1 MTSSGKSR
9 TTGCTSAEYDR
20 PVSLRSHRSWIPARK
35 SCWSR
40 IIGDRDVRPI
50 WSSTSASIDASV
62 PSTISSS
69 TGSTSVTPARPVP
82 VVAVRSYA
90 AWLRPVR
97 TGGQPNRVG
106 RRLLVV
112 RAAEEM
118 RTGDGDGTHDPQPA
132 ALVGRAPRGGDE
144 PGGDPWDPRPE
155 RWWGRQDDDSRGGAA
170 GVHPERSRSI
180 VPQPADDHGSI
191 GPRGA
196 RPARRPGH
204 RGDG

>member
-20 PVSLRSHRSWIPARK
+20 PVSLRSRRSWIPARK

-97 TGGQPNRVG
+97 IGGQPNRVG

-132 ALVGRAPRGGDE
+132 ALVGRAPRGDDE
-144 PGGDPWDPRPE
+144 PGGDLRDRRTGC
-155 RWWGRQDDDSRGGAA
+155 RWGKQHDEGRRDAA
-170 GVHPERSRSI
+170 GAR
-180 VPQPADDHGSI
+180 ADRAV
-191 GPRGA
+191 GP
-196 RPARRPGH
+196 
-204 RGDG
+204 